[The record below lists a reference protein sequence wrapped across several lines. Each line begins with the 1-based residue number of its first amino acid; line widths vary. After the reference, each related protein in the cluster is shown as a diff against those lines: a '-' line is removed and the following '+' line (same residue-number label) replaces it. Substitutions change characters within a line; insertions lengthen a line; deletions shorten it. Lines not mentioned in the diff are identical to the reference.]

1 MAPKGAGQQ
10 TCVARADLPP
20 VTVRNDICDGAP
32 CTVSAEWGINIY
44 IAVGRGGKTRASSR
58 AARR

>member
-1 MAPKGAGQQ
+1 MSLA
-10 TCVARADLPP
+10 ADLPL